1 MQGFREGTRMVEKMV
16 GPRLPLLA
24 SAPES
29 HKETRSPSKG
39 LWRPWGQG
47 PGLALRA
54 QQDVDK

>member
-1 MQGFREGTRMVEKMV
+1 MQGFREETRMVEMMV

-24 SAPES
+24 STLES
-29 HKETRSPSKG
+29 HKETRSPGKG

-54 QQDVDK
+54 QQDINK

>member
-1 MQGFREGTRMVEKMV
+1 MVEMMV

-24 SAPES
+24 STPES
-29 HKETRSPSKG
+29 QKETRSPGKG

-54 QQDVDK
+54 QQDINK